1 MEKIK
6 HPLKILSFESEGGII
21 RGSELPPQDE
31 WMLELGWMSV
41 FNAWEEEWKAFLV
54 TRRIDC
60 GRQWCRLLF
69 PSYDC
74 GVDYCFPI
82 IFLSFLDSQLDNTAQ
97 SLWQASRTP

>member
-6 HPLKILSFESEGGII
+6 YPLKILSFESERGII

-31 WMLELGWMSV
+31 WMLGLGWMSV
-41 FNAWEEEWKAFLV
+41 FNAWEEEWKAYLV

-60 GRQWCRLLF
+60 GRHSC
-69 PSYDC
+69 DC
-74 GVDYCFPI
+74 GVDYYFPI
-82 IFLSFLDSQLDNTAQ
+82 IFLSLLDSQLDNIAQ